1 MTQDEKWNFILKLD
15 EELLVGGV
23 ILSEWST
30 FLIRD
35 ADTAFA
41 SGAHLAAI
49 LTALAS
55 IESHLK
61 YEYGSKQRERLVQL
75 IDAASITEELRAELH
90 ALRRYRNQWVHVTDP
105 HEDADLLSNP
115 EAHEAE
121 LEQMATRAIRALRQI
136 IYTEQW
142 I

>member
-1 MTQDEKWNFILKLD
+1 MNENEKWDFINKLD

-41 SGAHLAAI
+41 AGAHLAAI
-49 LTALAS
+49 LTALAG

-61 YEYGSKQRERLVQL
+61 YEYGSEQRERLVQL
-75 IDAASITEELRAELH
+75 IDAASITDELRAELH
-90 ALRRYRNQWVHVTDP
+90 ELRRYRNRWVHVSDP
-105 HEDADLLSNP
+105 HDDANLLSRP

-121 LEQMATRAIRALRQI
+121 LEQMATRAIRALRQT

>member
-1 MTQDEKWNFILKLD
+1 MTQDEKWNFILQLD
-15 EELLVGGV
+15 EELLVGGA

-41 SGAHLAAI
+41 AGAHLGAI
-49 LTALAS
+49 LSALAS

-61 YEYGSKQRERLVQL
+61 YEYGSEQRDRLVQL
-75 IDAASITEELRAELH
+75 IEAASITEELRVELH
-90 ALRRYRNQWVHVTDP
+90 ALRRYRNRWVHVADP
-105 HEDADLLSNP
+105 HEDTDLLRNP

-121 LEQMATRAIRALRQI
+121 LEQMATRAIRALRQT
-136 IYTEQW
+136 IYTKQW

>member
-1 MTQDEKWNFILKLD
+1 MTEDAKWEFINKLD

-23 ILSEWST
+23 ILSEWSS

-35 ADTAFA
+35 ADTAFT

-49 LTALAS
+49 LTALAG

-61 YEYGSKQRERLVQL
+61 YEYGSERRERLVEL
-75 IDAASITEELRAELH
+75 IDAASITDELCAELH
-90 ALRRYRNQWVHVTDP
+90 ALRRYRNRWVHVSDP

-121 LEQMATRAIRALRQI
+121 LEQMATRAIRALRQT